1 LPSEITIR
9 LRNDISDL
17 EQLSEAVSRFC
28 RDAGL
33 PDELGLDLQLALEEL
48 FANSVMH
55 GKSVDPGGIVV
66 RLELKGDQVE
76 AELEDGGV
84 EFNPLHQPD
93 PEIGGNVLDR
103 PVGGL
108 GVYLVR
114 KLMDQLEYR
123 REGGRNHT
131 VVKKLIRRGSR

>member
-1 LPSEITIR
+1 MQTEITIR

-28 RDAGL
+28 GGAGL

-55 GKSVDPGGIVV
+55 GKSIDPDGIVV

-114 KLMDQLEYR
+114 KLMDQFEYR
-123 REGGRNHT
+123 REGGRNHI
-131 VVKKLIRRGSR
+131 VVKKLIRRGSP

>member
-1 LPSEITIR
+1 MTIR
-9 LRNDISDL
+9 LRNDISEL
-17 EQLSEAVSRFC
+17 ERLADAVSRFC
-28 RDAGL
+28 RGVGL

-55 GKSVDPGGIVV
+55 GKSVDPDGVVV
-66 RLELKGDQVE
+66 RLELKGDRIE

-93 PEIGGNVLDR
+93 PEIGGALLGR
-103 PVGGL
+103 SVGGL

-114 KLMDQLEYR
+114 KLMDKLEYR

-131 VVKKLIRRGSR
+131 VLSKLVRRGSP